1 MPCRILCDVYAATPC
16 MAVTPTDDEL
26 SGRVLQQAQNGVR
39 SRFPKPG
46 HETLP

>member
-1 MPCRILCDVYAATPC
+1 MPCRMLRDVYTATPYI
-16 MAVTPTDDEL
+16 AVTPTDDEL
-26 SGRVLQQAQNGVR
+26 SGRGLQQAQKGVR